1 MKNILLASFVLAAPI
16 TAQDCGR
23 TAGPP
28 PGFRCTLQPD
38 GVLRFDRAAPGTAT
52 ADFWRQFSALFQWKP
67 TATLP
72 FGRSVAFLVG
82 VSRYQHLRPQLPF
95 VETDVTELRNYLLSE
110 AAFDTVFEIRNDLA
124 RRTLIEE
131 YLVNK
136 FSSDSPVLKHDDR
149 LLIYYSGHGADRDGR
164 TGYLQFAGARLAN
177 FAGDQ
182 VMPVLDFSQWA
193 QSIVAKHLLIV
204 LDACAAGLAVRAKGD
219 VSPDELVQ
227 SLSGA
232 GSGVLITAGTGD
244 EKAWQIQ
251 TASGQGHSVFTRALL
266 DGLREGQR
274 KSDGAA
280 FTTIHEALARAE
292 RQVGRFEARENKRM
306 TPQVWPLNRRDGFA
320 RGTFVF
326 LNRGRPPGPLG
337 EPYATALAVDRK
349 SGGPESIM
357 VAQRSSQILL
367 RATPKQLTK
376 AEAMEMVATRN
387 FFHTDWNPEGDG
399 GKFVPRALGGEPM
412 MIDAGN
418 RLMWQ
423 QEHSSTTLSPA
434 YAAAYIKALNDR
446 KFAGFSDWRLP
457 TLEECMTLLTKVGR
471 PYKLSDGVHQLHL
484 AAGFEGIGEMF
495 TADYSSEK
503 SWWVVN
509 PFEDSAHQHVDVH
522 SYARAV
528 RAMDP

>member
-1 MKNILLASFVLAAPI
+1 MKNMLLASFVLAVPM
-16 TAQDCGR
+16 TAQDCGK

-52 ADFWRQFSALFQWKP
+52 ADFWRQFSVLFQRKP

-82 VSRYQHLRPQLPF
+82 VSRYEHLRPQLPY
-95 VETDVTELRNYLLSE
+95 VETDVTDLRNYLLGE

-124 RRTLIEE
+124 RRSLIEE

-136 FSSDSPVLKHDDR
+136 FSSDSTVLKHDDR
-149 LLIYYSGHGADRDGR
+149 LLIYYSGHGSDRDGR

-204 LDACAAGLAVRAKGD
+204 LDACAAGLAVRAKGE
-219 VSPDELVQ
+219 VPPDALLQ

-274 KSDGAA
+274 KSDGAG

-292 RQVGRFEARENKRM
+292 RQVGRFEASENKRM

-326 LNRGRPPGPLG
+326 LNRGRPPGPLA

-349 SGGPESIM
+349 SGGPDSA
-357 VAQRSSQILL
+357 VAVPRSSRIPL
-367 RATPKQLTK
+367 RTTPKRLTK
-376 AEAMEMVATRN
+376 AEAMEMVVTRN
-387 FFHTDWNPEGDG
+387 FFHATWNPEGDG
-399 GKFVPRALGGEPM
+399 AKFVPRALGGEAV
-412 MIDAGN
+412 MIDATN
-418 RLMWQ
+418 SLMWQ
-423 QEHSSTTLSPA
+423 QEHSDTTLPRA
-434 YAAAYIKALNDR
+434 TADAYIKKLNDG

-457 TLEECMTLLTKVGR
+457 TLEECMTLLSKAGR
-471 PYKLSDGVHQLHL
+471 PYQLSDGVHQLHL
-484 AAGFEGIGEMF
+484 AAGFEGYGQIF
-495 TADYSSEK
+495 TAD
-503 SWWVVN
+503 
-509 PFEDSAHQHVDVH
+509 
-522 SYARAV
+522 
-528 RAMDP
+528 